1 MRICLHGLYLPALTP
16 DSVPGQVFHASVV
29 PSLLTGSI
37 GMLTDHPSVTPPSQR
52 AHLRPRLTLIRLTL
66 IRKPESYG
74 VPVSRRHSRYLCLH
88 LLFHALHPA
97 SRRDFVAHGMLPYR
111 MKKNK
116 SPFIPS
122 ASVVCLMPD
131 YYRCPVARP
140 VSCYALFECVAASKP
155 TSWLSKQLDLLSS
168 T

>member
-1 MRICLHGLYLPALTP
+1 MRICLHSLYLRASTP
-16 DSVPGQVFHASVV
+16 DSVTGQTFHSSVV
-29 PSLLTGSI
+29 PSLPAGSI
-37 GMLTDHPSVTPPSQR
+37 GILTDYPSTAPPSQR
-52 AHLRPRLTLIRLTL
+52 ARLRPRLTLIRLTL
-66 IRKPESYG
+66 IRKPGSYG
-74 VPVSRRHSRYLCLH
+74 VPVSHRHYRYLCLH
-88 LLFHALHPA
+88 LLFHALHHA
-97 SRRDFVAHGMLPYR
+97 SQHGFVAHGMLPYR